1 MMIRMREIQPNVHAR
16 GNKSV
21 YMSRQ
26 KGRARNSD
34 HCHHQAHQAE
44 LELSIQPW
52 TRFGNDA
59 EDRPYFRLVMNDN

>member
-1 MMIRMREIQPNVHAR
+1 MIIRMCEIQPNVHAR

-21 YMSRQ
+21 CISRQ

-34 HCHHQAHQAE
+34 HCHHQAE
-44 LELSIQPW
+44 LELRIRLW

-59 EDRPYFRLVMNDN
+59 EDRPYFRLVNE